1 MAGLFESF
9 EPSPSGATWSNP
21 VRLAR
26 PDDLP
31 AIGTL
36 AADRNGGN
44 PDRWS
49 TRYRR
54 HTDSGDSALYV
65 GTRAGSVV
73 GYGLILTMT
82 FPERTAPDG
91 LYLGGVTI
99 APERRRMGLGRA
111 LTQAR
116 IGWARERTDTL
127 WYFASE
133 QNRTSI
139 ALHDRF
145 GFVEGTRDFS
155 IPNVTF
161 TGEGILFRLDL

>member
-9 EPSPSGATWSNP
+9 DPLPSGATWSNP

-26 PDDLP
+26 TEDLP
-31 AIGTL
+31 EIGDV
-36 AADRNGGN
+36 AAARNGGE
-44 PDRWS
+44 PDQWS
-49 TRYRR
+49 TRYGRR
-54 HTDSGDSALYV
+54 IESPDSALYV
-65 GTRAGSVV
+65 GTYSGSVA

-82 FPERTAPDG
+82 FPDRSAPDG

-99 APERRRMGLGRA
+99 ALDRRRMGLGHA
-111 LTQAR
+111 LTRAR
-116 IGWARERTDTL
+116 IDWARERTDTV

-133 QNRTSI
+133 QNRASI
-139 ALHDRF
+139 ALHDQF
-145 GFVEGTRDFS
+145 GFVEDTRDFS